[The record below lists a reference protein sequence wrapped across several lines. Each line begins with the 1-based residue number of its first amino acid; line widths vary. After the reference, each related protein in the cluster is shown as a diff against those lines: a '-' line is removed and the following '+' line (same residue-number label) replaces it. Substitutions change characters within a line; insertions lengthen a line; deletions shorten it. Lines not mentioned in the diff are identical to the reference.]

1 MYAPGDKTDYPV
13 MVGVAAAPDGAHALL
28 VAAHNNDYFSDL
40 LEISFTPGHSA
51 TARPFVVGADNEQF
65 PAFSPDGHWV
75 SFVAR
80 TPSGGDRLIVRSFPE
95 PTSSLQISPDT
106 LLAGRP
112 FWSADGQSVGYQNQL
127 GSVFETRLKL
137 AGGLAVL
144 SRAAIPV
151 SMPAALLG
159 ASRPPFSATAFAPNG
174 GLLGVK
180 LEALTGGDVVV
191 PNWITELRER
201 VAANAAK

>member
-1 MYAPGDKTDYPV
+1 

-51 TARPFVVGADNEQF
+51 TAHAFVVGADNEQF
-65 PAFSPDGHWV
+65 PAFSPDGRWV

-80 TPSGGDRLIVRSFPE
+80 TPSGGDHLIVSSFPE
-95 PTSSLQISPDT
+95 PTSRLQISPDT

-112 FWSADGQSVGYQNQL
+112 FWSADGQSVGFQNQI
-127 GSVFETRLKL
+127 GSGVFETRLKL

-159 ASRPPFSATAFAPNG
+159 AARPAFSATAFAPNG
-174 GLLGVK
+174 GLLGIK
-180 LEALTGGDVVV
+180 MEALTGGDVVV

-201 VAANAAK
+201 IAANAVK